1 MKFRDVL
8 WNYPDILS
16 SITRVLA
23 PFSYIFISAVV
34 VFSLGYYYYA
44 SGGYER
50 MVMQKDSGIISEG
63 TVGYLGNLNPIYVT
77 QSQVDRDIQSLIFR
91 KLVRVDSEGKP
102 YGDIVSNW
110 SVSSDLLTYSFTIAP
125 NVLWHDGTPV
135 TSDDVIFTF
144 NTARELSDKLSQE
157 TVGQGFDGLK
167 VQKVNSSKFTIVLDQ
182 YSATFW
188 ESISIYLIPSHVLKD
203 VPISSFA
210 TNPYSKKPLGN
221 NYFEVLSS
229 TDSHV
234 QLGRSSRY
242 ESDIPINTYNY
253 YIFRSPEEL
262 ETAFRN
268 NKLDI
273 ISGVSLRNVSYINE
287 YARRFDVIQKV
298 ISTRKKVL
306 FFNNRVSSLGNTNI
320 RKGIGYILDKERLL
334 KESGIDGDI
343 ALSSFSTNS
352 WAFEKGIDYYT
363 YSKKKADVEFSTAG
377 FKKDT
382 DSGFYKSEDGKILT
396 FTITYLDNDIN
407 NLLATSIKDLMEQE
421 GIIIEFDPQ
430 TYERL
435 TKETLATRDFEILL
449 FEIETSI
456 DPDQYDLWHSLR
468 VDYPFL
474 NLSGYANDRVD
485 IFLERGRTQVK
496 HSDRLQSY
504 LIVQRLLNEDIPS
517 LFLYE
522 PKFTLIVSNDI
533 EGISLES
540 INYPEERYNTILSW
554 K

>member
-1 MKFRDVL
+1 
-8 WNYPDILS
+8 
-16 SITRVLA
+16 
-23 PFSYIFISAVV
+23 
-34 VFSLGYYYYA
+34 
-44 SGGYER
+44 

-221 NYFEVLSS
+221 NYFEILSS

-334 KESGIDGDI
+334 KESGIDGAI

-407 NLLATSIKDLMEQE
+407 NLLATSIKDIMEQE